1 MAEINHTHRPL
12 PSDEATTLPQRL
24 AALEAEVAHQHA
36 TLVDIQQTLDEASLE
51 NAELRQ
57 ILAECEEA
65 QQAVEAERLQYHTLF
80 ALAPDGYLV
89 TDTGSLISEANPTA
103 ARLLGMPPAF
113 LVGKP
118 LAGFVAPEEA
128 PRFSQLLRALH
139 TTPPHTP
146 RGPDASSHRAGRP
159 SWAN

>member
-1 MAEINHTHRPL
+1 M
-12 PSDEATTLPQRL
+12 
-24 AALEAEVAHQHA
+24 
-36 TLVDIQQTLDEASLE
+36 
-51 NAELRQ
+51 RQ
-57 ILAECEEA
+57 MLAEREEA
-65 QQAVEAERLQYHTLF
+65 QQAVEAERQQYQALF

-89 TDTGSLISEANPTA
+89 TDPRSLIHETNPAA

-139 TTPPHTP
+139 TTPPPTP